1 MKTVKTTAQFDAW
14 MAGLKDRAAIAR
26 IRIRID
32 RLALG
37 NPGQC
42 RNLKGGVSEL
52 KVDFGPGYRVYFT
65 ERPSGEIVVLLC
77 GGTKKGQDADI
88 ALAIALAKEI

>member
-1 MKTVKTTAQFDAW
+1 
-14 MAGLKDRAAIAR
+14 MASLKDRAAIAR

-37 NPGQC
+37 NPGQR
-42 RNLKGGVSEL
+42 RNLKGGVCEL
-52 KVDFGPGYRVYFT
+52 KVGFGPGYRVYFT
-65 ERPSGEIVVLLC
+65 KRSSDEIVVLLC
-77 GGTKKGQDADI
+77 GGSKKGQDADI

>member
-1 MKTVKTTAQFDAW
+1 MTTIKTTPHFDAW
-14 MAGLKDRAAIAR
+14 MAGLKDRAAVAR

-32 RLALG
+32 RLAMG
-37 NPGQC
+37 NAGQS

-65 ERPSGEIVVLLC
+65 ERGGELVILLS
-77 GGTKKGQDADI
+77 GGTKKGQSDDI
-88 ALAIALAKEI
+88 ALAQQLAKEI